1 MAGWEMFMMQ
11 TNAQARGTASSAPG
25 RPAPGYLGKWQAQ
38 MACSVNALQQGD
50 FQCALGHLMQAGI
63 LAKAILSDPSRR
75 ISDDDRVA
83 AYVVTHLNLADVSVQ
98 ENYGE
103 LALDYLCRAYRALA
117 TLIADQQAAISLR
130 QSAFRHIRELR
141 AALARFS
148 AGHADQA
155 RLAELTERYPVRWPE
170 AGS

>member
-1 MAGWEMFMMQ
+1 M
-11 TNAQARGTASSAPG
+11 
-25 RPAPGYLGKWQAQ
+25 
-38 MACSVNALQQGD
+38 
-50 FQCALGHLMQAGI
+50 
-63 LAKAILSDPSRR
+63 
-75 ISDDDRVA
+75 
-83 AYVVTHLNLADVSVQ
+83 THLNLADVSVQ

-141 AALARFS
+141 AALVRFS